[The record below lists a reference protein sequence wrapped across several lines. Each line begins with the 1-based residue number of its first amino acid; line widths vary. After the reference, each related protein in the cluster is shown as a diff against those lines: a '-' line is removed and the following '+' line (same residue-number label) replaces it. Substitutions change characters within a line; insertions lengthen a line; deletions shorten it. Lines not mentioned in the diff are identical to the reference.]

1 MITLKLEQEYYI
13 EMSWLRRKISLSLIG
28 SILLFIRGNRDK
40 NVNQKEMNVLNDIEI
55 SESFSKV
62 HEQ

>member
-13 EMSWLRRKISLSLIG
+13 EMSWLRRKISLSLMG

-40 NVNQKEMNVLNDIEI
+40 NVNQEEMNVSNDIEI
-55 SESFSKV
+55 SESLSKV

>member
-13 EMSWLRRKISLSLIG
+13 EMSWLRRKISLSLMG
-28 SILLFIRGNRDK
+28 SILLFIRGNREK
-40 NVNQKEMNVLNDIEI
+40 NVNQEEMNVSNDIEI
-55 SESFSKV
+55 SESLSKV

>member
-13 EMSWLRRKISLSLIG
+13 EMSWLRRKISLSLMG

-40 NVNQKEMNVLNDIEI
+40 NVNQEEMNVSNDIEI
-55 SESFSKV
+55 SESLSKI

>member
-13 EMSWLRRKISLSLIG
+13 VMSWLRRKISLSLIG

-55 SESFSKV
+55 SESLSKV

>member
-55 SESFSKV
+55 SESLSKV